1 MEIKTETKS
10 IYVVFSST
18 RCGIGSMIRAFTNN
32 KYNHVS
38 ISLTPS
44 LETLYSFARYHK
56 NAPFYGGFV
65 MESCLRYFQG
75 GGIADIKVCEIS
87 VTPAVYDM
95 IKLKLEAMDY
105 KRDTYIYNTLSAFF
119 TLFKKR
125 IVIPKSYTCVE
136 FAVDL
141 ISEFN
146 IDCNIQEKKFYYIK
160 DIEQILSDK
169 VIYEGP
175 FTLPCSNCDWNAD
188 VFLLRKNVFAVLYLS
203 AYLQARLIR
212 RFFINKF

>member
-1 MEIKTETKS
+1 MNATNEMKS
-10 IYVVFSST
+10 IYIVFSST
-18 RCGIGSMIRAFTNN
+18 RCGIGRMIRTFTHN

-38 ISLTPS
+38 ISLDPS

-65 MESCLRYFQG
+65 IESCLRYFQG
-75 GGIADIKVCEIS
+75 GGTADIKVCEVAVKS
-87 VTPAVYDM
+87 EVYDM
-95 IKLKLEAMDY
+95 IKDKLELMDNR
-105 KRDTYIYNTLSAFF
+105 RDTYIYNTLSAFF

-141 ISEFN
+141 MSEFN
-146 IDCNIQEKKFYYIK
+146 IDCNLQEKKFYYIK
-160 DIEQILSDK
+160 DVEQILSDK

-175 FTLPCSNCDWNAD
+175 FTLPCEDCNWDAD
-188 VFLLRKNVFAVLYLS
+188 VFLLRKNVFAVIYLS

-212 RFFINKF
+212 RYFINKF

>member
-1 MEIKTETKS
+1 MHKRPCIIGIETMS
-10 IYVVFSST
+10 CTSYNQST
-18 RCGIGSMIRAFTNN
+18 FIANSKC
-32 KYNHVS
+32 
-38 ISLTPS
+38 
-44 LETLYSFARYHK
+44 
-56 NAPFYGGFV
+56 FV
-65 MESCLRYFQG
+65 C
-75 GGIADIKVCEIS
+75 
-87 VTPAVYDM
+87 
-95 IKLKLEAMDY
+95 
-105 KRDTYIYNTLSAFF
+105 FF

-188 VFLLRKNVFAVLYLS
+188 LFYRRKNVFAVLYLS